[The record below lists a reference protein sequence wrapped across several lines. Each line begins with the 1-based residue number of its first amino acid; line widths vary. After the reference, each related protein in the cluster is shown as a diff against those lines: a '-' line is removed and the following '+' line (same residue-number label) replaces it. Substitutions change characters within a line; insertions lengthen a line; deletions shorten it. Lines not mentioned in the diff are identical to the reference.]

1 MVRFNDIVDE
11 VLTYN
16 PDADVELL
24 QRAYIFSAKAHKG
37 QIRLSGEPYL
47 IHPLETA
54 YTLTKMN
61 LDIPSI
67 VSGLLHDTIEDSYVE
82 KKEIEEYFGKEI
94 AELVDGVTKI
104 SKIPLKT
111 SEESRVEN
119 FRKMIL
125 AMSKDIRVILVKLAD
140 RYHNMQTLNFL
151 SPEKQIEIARE
162 TFEIYAPLAHRLGI
176 EWLRAELEDAAFKYL
191 KPTEYKL
198 IADNIAQRKKER
210 EAYINEVIGLLRQ
223 KLGEFQL
230 TADIFGRAK
239 HLYSIYRKMTMEGLN
254 IDDIYDIIAF
264 RVVVDTIK
272 ECYEAL
278 GIIHAAYKPIPGKFS
293 DYIALPKANMYQSL
307 HTKIIGPH
315 GEKIEIQIRTKEMH
329 RLAEEGIAA
338 HWKYKEGKVFN
349 PKEDRIFA
357 WLRRIIEWQ
366 QELKDNKE
374 FMEVFKID
382 LFPDEVYVFTP
393 NGDVRE
399 LPKGA
404 TPIDFAYAIHSEL
417 GHRCVGA
424 KVNGKLVPLRSV
436 LKSGDTVEIMASP
449 THKPSKD
456 WLSFVKTSKAKTK
469 IRQWIKTEQREK
481 SIELGRN
488 LLDKELAKHDLS
500 FSRILK
506 NGEFTPI
513 AKEFSFESVDD
524 LFASVGYGLNTPT
537 QVLNKIVPEEEKPI
551 TGKIK
556 SIISSF
562 KKSRDDAIKIKGID
576 GLVIRFAKCCNPIPG
591 DNIIGFITR
600 GRGLTVHVEDC
611 PNVHTYDEQRKVE
624 VSWELSKNYTFP
636 ARFKVTGSDRKGILS
651 DISSVIAANKVNI
664 LSAQAMAYPDRSFA
678 GSYEV
683 EIEHMSQLQKVMK
696 SIQKVKGVRS
706 VDRVRNITQA

>member
-1 MVRFNDIVDE
+1 MIRFNDIVDE

-16 PDADVELL
+16 AEADVELL
-24 QRAYIFSAKAHKG
+24 QKAYIFSAKAHKG

-47 IHPLETA
+47 IHPLEVA

-67 VSGLLHDTIEDSYVE
+67 VSGLLHDTIEDSYVSME
-82 KKEIEEYFGKEI
+82 EIEEYFGKEI
-94 AELVDGVTKI
+94 SELVDGVTKI

-151 SPEKQIEIARE
+151 SPEKQIEISKE

-191 KPTEYKL
+191 KPAEYKL
-198 IADNIAQRKKER
+198 IADNIAQKKKER
-210 EAYINEVIGLLRQ
+210 EAYIGEVIGLLRQ
-223 KLGEFQL
+223 RLEQFHL
-230 TADIFGRAK
+230 NADIFGRAK
-239 HLYSIYRKMTMEGLN
+239 HLYSIFRKMTTEGLN

-264 RVVVDTIK
+264 RVVVETIK

-278 GIIHAAYKPIPGKFS
+278 GIIHAFYKPIPGKFN

-315 GEKIEIQIRTKEMH
+315 GEKIEIQIRTREMH

-338 HWKYKEGKVFN
+338 HWKYKEGNVFN

-374 FMEVFKID
+374 FMEIFKID

-393 NGDVRE
+393 RGDVRE

-417 GHRCVGA
+417 GHRCVGS
-424 KVNGKLVPLRSV
+424 KVNGKLVPLRYV
-436 LKSGDTVEIMASP
+436 LKSGDTVEIMTSP

-456 WLSFVKTSKAKTK
+456 WLGFVATSKAKTK
-469 IRQWIKTEQREK
+469 VRQWIKTEQREK
-481 SIELGRN
+481 SIELGKN
-488 LLDKELAKHDLS
+488 LLEKELSKHDMN
-500 FSRILK
+500 FSKLLK
-506 NGEFTPI
+506 GGDLLPI
-513 AKEFSFESVDD
+513 AKEMSFETVDD
-524 LFASVGYGLNTPT
+524 LFASVGYGLYTPL
-537 QVLNKIVPEEEKPI
+537 QVLNKIIPESEKPV
-551 TGKIK
+551 GKIK
-556 SIISSF
+556 TIISTF
-562 KKSRDDAIKIKGID
+562 KKGRDNAIKIKGVD
-576 GLVIRFAKCCNPIPG
+576 GLVIRYAKCCNPIPG
-591 DNIIGFITR
+591 DSIIGFITR
-600 GRGLTVHVEDC
+600 GRGLTIHVEDC

-624 VSWELSKNYTFP
+624 VSWQLNKDYTFP
-636 ARFKVTGSDRKGILS
+636 VRLKVVGSDRKGLLS
-651 DISSVIAANKVNI
+651 DISSVIASNKVNI
-664 LSAQAMAYPDRSFA
+664 ISAQAMTYPDKSAA
-678 GSYEV
+678 GMYEV
-683 EIEHMSQLQKVMK
+683 EIEHMSQLQKVIK
-696 SIQKVKGVRS
+696 SIQKIKGVRS
-706 VDRVRNITQA
+706 VERTRSIT

>member
-1 MVRFNDIVDE
+1 MIRFNDIVDE
-11 VLTYN
+11 VLRYN

-37 QIRLSGEPYL
+37 QVRLSGEPYL

-67 VSGLLHDTIEDSYVE
+67 VSGLLHDTIEDSYVD

-151 SPEKQIEIARE
+151 SAEKQIEIARE

-176 EWLRAELEDAAFKYL
+176 EWLRAELEDVAFKYL
-191 KPTEYKL
+191 KPAEYKL
-198 IADNIAQRKKER
+198 IAEGIAQKRKER
-210 EAYINEVIGLLRQ
+210 EAYINEVIGLLR
-223 KLGEFQL
+223 LRLDEFHLQ
-230 TADIFGRAK
+230 ADIFGRAK
-239 HLYSIYRKMTMEGLN
+239 HLYSIYRKMSIEGLN
-254 IDDIYDIIAF
+254 IDDIYDMIAF

-278 GIIHAAYKPIPGKFS
+278 GIIHAAYKPIPGKFG

-349 PKEDRIFA
+349 PKEDKIFA

-374 FMEVFKID
+374 FMEIFKID

-404 TPIDFAYAIHSEL
+404 TPVDFAYAIHSEL
-417 GHRCVGA
+417 GHHCIGA
-424 KVNGKLVPLRSV
+424 KVNGKLVPLRYT
-436 LKSGDTVEIMASP
+436 LKSGDTVEIMTSP

-456 WLSFVKTSKAKTK
+456 WLSFVSTSKAKTK

-488 LLDKELAKHDLS
+488 LLDKELSKHSMS
-500 FSRILK
+500 FSRLLK
-506 NGEFTPI
+506 NGDFLPL
-513 AKEFSFESVDD
+513 ARDFSFESVDD
-524 LFASVGYGLNTPT
+524 LFASVGYGLYTPL
-537 QVLNKIVPEEEKPI
+537 QVLNKIIPEVAKPA
-551 TGKIK
+551 GKIK
-556 SIISSF
+556 TIISSL
-562 KKSRDDAIKIKGID
+562 KKGRDNAIKINGVD
-576 GLVIRFAKCCNPIPG
+576 GLVIRFARCCNPIPG

-624 VSWELSKNYTFP
+624 VNWQLSKDYTFP
-636 ARFKVTGSDRKGILS
+636 VRFKVTGSDRKGLLS

-664 LSAQAMAYPDRSFA
+664 LSASAMTYPDRSAA
-678 GSYEV
+678 GIYEV

-696 SIQKVKGVRS
+696 SIQKIKGVRS
-706 VDRVRNITQA
+706 VDRMRSIT

>member
-1 MVRFNDIVDE
+1 MIRFNDIVDE

-37 QIRLSGEPYL
+37 QVRLSGEPYL

-67 VSGLLHDTIEDSYVE
+67 VSGLLHDTIEDSYVD

-151 SPEKQIEIARE
+151 SPEKQVEIARE

-176 EWLRAELEDAAFKYL
+176 EWLRAELEDTAFKYL
-191 KPTEYKL
+191 KPTEYRL
-198 IADNIAQRKKER
+198 IADNIAQKKRER
-210 EAYINEVIGLLRQ
+210 EAYINEVIGLLRL
-223 KLGEFQL
+223 KLDEFKL
-230 TADIFGRAK
+230 HADIFGRAK
-239 HLYSIYRKMTMEGLN
+239 HLYSVYRKMTVEGLN
-254 IDDIYDIIAF
+254 IDDIYDMIAF

-293 DYIALPKANMYQSL
+293 DYVALPKANMYQSL

-349 PKEDRIFA
+349 PKEDKIFA

-374 FMEVFKID
+374 FMEIFKID

-404 TPIDFAYAIHSEL
+404 TPVDFAYAIHSEL

-424 KVNGKLVPLRSV
+424 KVNGKLVPLRYT
-436 LKSGDTVEIMASP
+436 LKSGDTVEIMTSP
-449 THKPSKD
+449 NHRPSKD
-456 WLSFVKTSKAKTK
+456 WLSFVSTSKAKTK

-481 SIELGRN
+481 SIELGRS
-488 LLDKELAKHDLS
+488 LLDKELSKHDMS
-500 FSRILK
+500 FSKLLK
-506 NGEFTPI
+506 NGDFAPL
-513 AKEFSFESVDD
+513 AKDFSFETVDD
-524 LFASVGYGLNTPT
+524 LFAGVGYGLYTPL
-537 QVLNKIVPEEEKPI
+537 QVVGKIIPETEKPV
-551 TGKIK
+551 GKIK
-556 SIISSF
+556 TIISSL
-562 KKSRDDAIKIKGID
+562 KKGRDNAIKIKGVD
-576 GLVIRFAKCCNPIPG
+576 GLVIRFARCCNPIPG
-591 DNIIGFITR
+591 DSIIGFITR
-600 GRGLTVHVEDC
+600 GRGLTIHVGDC

-624 VSWELSKNYTFP
+624 VTWQLSKDYTFP
-636 ARFKVTGSDRKGILS
+636 VRLKITGSDRKGLLS

-664 LSAQAMAYPDRSFA
+664 LNAQAMTYPDRSAA
-678 GSYEV
+678 GIYEV
-683 EIEHMSQLQKVMK
+683 EIENMSQLQKVMK
-696 SIQKVKGVRS
+696 SIQKIKGVRS
-706 VDRVRNITQA
+706 VDRMRSLT

>member
-1 MVRFNDIVDE
+1 MIRFNDIVDE

-16 PDADVELL
+16 AEADVELL
-24 QRAYIFSAKAHKG
+24 QKAYIFSAKAHKG

-47 IHPLETA
+47 IHPLEVA

-67 VSGLLHDTIEDSYVE
+67 VSGLLHDTIEDSYVSME
-82 KKEIEEYFGKEI
+82 EIEEYFGKEI
-94 AELVDGVTKI
+94 SELVDGVTKI

-111 SEESRVEN
+111 SEESRGEN

-151 SPEKQIEIARE
+151 SPEKQIEISKE

-176 EWLRAELEDAAFKYL
+176 EWLRAELEDTAFKYL
-191 KPTEYKL
+191 RPTEYKL
-198 IADNIAQRKKER
+198 IADNIAQKKKER
-210 EAYINEVIGLLRQ
+210 EAYISEVIGLLRQ
-223 KLGEFQL
+223 RLEQFHL
-230 TADIFGRAK
+230 NADIFGRAK
-239 HLYSIYRKMTMEGLN
+239 HLYSIFRKMTMEGLN

-264 RVVVDTIK
+264 RVVVETIK

-278 GIIHAAYKPIPGKFS
+278 GIIHAFYKPIPGKFN

-315 GEKIEIQIRTKEMH
+315 GEKIEIQIRTREMH

-338 HWKYKEGKVFN
+338 HWKYKEGNVFN

-374 FMEVFKID
+374 FMEIFKID

-393 NGDVRE
+393 RGDVRE

-417 GHRCVGA
+417 GHRCVGS
-424 KVNGKLVPLRSV
+424 KVNGKLVPLRYV
-436 LKSGDTVEIMASP
+436 LKSGDTVEIMTSP

-456 WLSFVKTSKAKTK
+456 WLGFVATSKAKTK
-469 IRQWIKTEQREK
+469 VRQWIKTEQREK
-481 SIELGRN
+481 SIELGKN
-488 LLDKELAKHDLS
+488 LLEKELSKHDMN
-500 FSRILK
+500 FSKLLK
-506 NGEFTPI
+506 GGDLLPI
-513 AKEFSFESVDD
+513 AKEMSFETVDD
-524 LFASVGYGLNTPT
+524 LFASVGYGLYTPL
-537 QVLNKIVPEEEKPI
+537 QVLNKIIPESEKPV
-551 TGKIK
+551 GKIK
-556 SIISSF
+556 TIISTF
-562 KKSRDDAIKIKGID
+562 KKGRDNAIKIKGVD
-576 GLVIRFAKCCNPIPG
+576 GLVIRYAKCCNPIPG
-591 DNIIGFITR
+591 DSIIGFITR
-600 GRGLTVHVEDC
+600 GRGLTIHVEDC

-624 VSWELSKNYTFP
+624 VSWQLNKDYTFP
-636 ARFKVTGSDRKGILS
+636 VRLKVVGSDRKGLLS
-651 DISSVIAANKVNI
+651 DISSVIASNKVNI
-664 LSAQAMAYPDRSFA
+664 ISAQAMTYPDKSAA
-678 GSYEV
+678 GMYEV
-683 EIEHMSQLQKVMK
+683 EIEHMSQLQKVIK
-696 SIQKVKGVRS
+696 SIQKIKGVRS
-706 VDRVRNITQA
+706 VERTRSIT

>member
-11 VLTYN
+11 VMKYN
-16 PDADVELL
+16 PEADVELL

-37 QIRLSGEPYL
+37 QTRLSGEPYL
-47 IHPLETA
+47 IHPLEVA
-54 YTLTKMN
+54 HTLTKMN

-67 VSGLLHDTIEDSYVE
+67 VSGLLHDTIEDSYVNME
-82 KKEIEEYFGKEI
+82 EIEEYFGKEI

-151 SPEKQIEIARE
+151 SPEKQIEIAKE

-198 IADNIAQRKKER
+198 IADNIAQKKKER
-210 EAYINEVIGLLRQ
+210 EAYISEVIGLLRQ
-223 KLGEFQL
+223 RLEQFHL
-230 TADIFGRAK
+230 DANIFGRAK
-239 HLYSIYRKMTMEGLN
+239 HLYSIYRKMTLEGLN

-264 RVVVDTIK
+264 RVVVETIK

-278 GIIHAAYKPIPGKFS
+278 GIIHAFYKPIPGKFN

-315 GEKIEIQIRTKEMH
+315 GEKIEVQIRTKEMH

-338 HWKYKEGKVFN
+338 HWKYKEGNVFN

-374 FMEVFKID
+374 FMEIFKID

-393 NGDVRE
+393 RGDVRE

-417 GHRCVGA
+417 GHRCVGS
-424 KVNGKLVPLRSV
+424 KVNGRLVPLRYV
-436 LKSGDTVEIMASP
+436 LKSGDTVEIMTSP

-456 WLSFVKTSKAKTK
+456 WLGFVATSKAKTK

-481 SIELGRN
+481 SIELGKN
-488 LLDKELAKHDLS
+488 LLEKELSKHDMNFTKL
-500 FSRILK
+500 LK
-506 NGEFTPI
+506 GGDFQPI
-513 AKEFSFESVDD
+513 TKDLGFEAVDD
-524 LFASVGYGLNTPT
+524 LFASVGYGLYTPL
-537 QVLNKIVPEEEKPI
+537 QVLNKIVPESEKPP
-551 TGKIK
+551 GKIK
-556 SIISSF
+556 TIISTF
-562 KKSRDDAIKIKGID
+562 KKGRDNAIKIKGVD
-576 GLVIRFAKCCNPIPG
+576 GLVIRYAKCCNPIPG
-591 DNIIGFITR
+591 DGIIGFITR
-600 GRGLTVHVEDC
+600 GRGLTIHVEDC
-611 PNVHTYDEQRKVE
+611 PNVHTYDDQRKVE
-624 VSWELSKNYTFP
+624 VSWQLNKDYTFP
-636 ARFKVTGSDRKGILS
+636 VRLKVTGSDRKGLLS

-664 LSAQAMAYPDRSFA
+664 ISAQAMTYPDKSAA
-678 GSYEV
+678 GIYEV

-696 SIQKVKGVRS
+696 SIQKIKGVRS
-706 VDRVRNITQA
+706 VERARNIT

>member
-1 MVRFNDIVDE
+1 MIRFNDIVDE
-11 VLTYN
+11 VLKYN
-16 PDADVELL
+16 AEADVELL
-24 QRAYIFSAKAHKG
+24 QKAYIFSAKAHKG

-47 IHPLETA
+47 IHPLEVA

-67 VSGLLHDTIEDSYVE
+67 VSGLLHDTIEDSYVSME
-82 KKEIEEYFGKEI
+82 EIEEYFGKEI
-94 AELVDGVTKI
+94 SELVDGVTKI

-151 SPEKQIEIARE
+151 PPEKQIEISKE

-176 EWLRAELEDAAFKYL
+176 EWLRAELEDTAFKYL

-198 IADNIAQRKKER
+198 IADNIAQKKKER
-210 EAYINEVIGLLRQ
+210 EAYISEVIGLLRQ
-223 KLGEFQL
+223 RLEQFHL
-230 TADIFGRAK
+230 NADIFGRAK
-239 HLYSIYRKMTMEGLN
+239 HLYSIFRKMTMEGLN

-264 RVVVDTIK
+264 RVVVETIK

-278 GIIHAAYKPIPGKFS
+278 GIIHAFYKPIPGKFN

-338 HWKYKEGKVFN
+338 HWKYKEGNVFN

-374 FMEVFKID
+374 FMEIFKID

-393 NGDVRE
+393 RGDVRE

-417 GHRCVGA
+417 GHRCVGS
-424 KVNGKLVPLRSV
+424 KVNGKLVPLRYV
-436 LKSGDTVEIMASP
+436 LKSGDTVEIMTSP

-456 WLSFVKTSKAKTK
+456 WLGFVATSKAKTK
-469 IRQWIKTEQREK
+469 VRQWIKTEQREK
-481 SIELGRN
+481 SIELGKN
-488 LLDKELAKHDLS
+488 LLEKELSKHDMS
-500 FSRILK
+500 FPRLLK
-506 NGEFTPI
+506 SGDLLPI
-513 AKEFSFESVDD
+513 AKEMSFETVDD
-524 LFASVGYGLNTPT
+524 LFASVGYGLYTPL
-537 QVLNKIVPEEEKPI
+537 QVLNKIIPESEKPA
-551 TGKIK
+551 GKIK
-556 SIISSF
+556 TIISTF
-562 KKSRDDAIKIKGID
+562 KKGRDNAIKIKGID
-576 GLVIRFAKCCNPIPG
+576 GLVIRYAKCCNPIPG
-591 DNIIGFITR
+591 DKIIGFITR
-600 GRGLTVHVEDC
+600 GRGLTIHVEDC

-624 VSWELSKNYTFP
+624 VSWQLNKDYTFP
-636 ARFKVTGSDRKGILS
+636 VRLKVVGSDRKGLLS
-651 DISSVIAANKVNI
+651 DISSVIASNKVNI
-664 LSAQAMAYPDRSFA
+664 ISAQAMTYPDKSAA
-678 GSYEV
+678 GMYEV
-683 EIEHMSQLQKVMK
+683 EIEHMSQLQKVIK
-696 SIQKVKGVRS
+696 SIQKIKGVRS
-706 VDRVRNITQA
+706 VERTRSIT

>member
-1 MVRFNDIVDE
+1 MIRFNDIVDE

-37 QIRLSGEPYL
+37 QVRLSGEPYL

-67 VSGLLHDTIEDSYVE
+67 VSGLLHDTIEDSYVD

-176 EWLRAELEDAAFKYL
+176 EWLRADLEDVAFKYL

-198 IADNIAQRKKER
+198 IAESIAQKKKER
-210 EAYINEVIGLLRQ
+210 EAYINEVIALLRQ
-223 KLGEFQL
+223 KLDEFHVE
-230 TADIFGRAK
+230 ADIFGRAK
-239 HLYSIYRKMTMEGLN
+239 HLYSIYRKMTIEGLN

-264 RVVVDTIK
+264 RVVVKTIK

-307 HTKIIGPH
+307 HTKIMGPH

-349 PKEDRIFA
+349 PKEDKIFA

-374 FMEVFKID
+374 FMEIFKID

-404 TPIDFAYAIHSEL
+404 TPVDFAYAIHSEL

-424 KVNGKLVPLRSV
+424 KVNGKLVPLRSI
-436 LKSGDTVEIMASP
+436 LKSGDTVEIMTSP

-456 WLSFVKTSKAKTK
+456 WLSFVSTSKAKTK
-469 IRQWIKTEQREK
+469 IRQWIKTEQRER
-481 SIELGRN
+481 SIELGRS
-488 LLDKELAKHDLS
+488 LLDKELGKHDMS
-500 FSRILK
+500 FSKILK
-506 NGEFTPI
+506 KGEFIPL
-513 AKEFSFESVDD
+513 AKDFSFESVDD
-524 LFASVGYGLNTPT
+524 LFASVGYGLYTPL
-537 QVLNKIVPEEEKPI
+537 QVLNKIIPETEKPI
-551 TGKIK
+551 GKIK
-556 SIISSF
+556 TIISSF
-562 KKSRDDAIKIKGID
+562 KKGRDNAIKIKGID

-600 GRGLTVHVEDC
+600 GRGITVHVEDC

-636 ARFKVTGSDRKGILS
+636 VRLKVTGSDRKGLLS
-651 DISSVIAANKVNI
+651 DISSVMAANKVNI
-664 LSAQAMAYPDRSFA
+664 LSAQAMAYPDRSAA
-678 GSYEV
+678 GIYEV

-696 SIQKVKGVRS
+696 SIQKIKGVRS
-706 VDRVRNITQA
+706 VDRMRGLT